1 MRDYPMAIRI
11 SPETAAR
18 VRDAWPSM
26 LAAVAS
32 GAGIKKTI
40 EQHGL
45 KTDWVRAF
53 RGMDATAE
61 AEWVKAKE
69 ESADALSEEG
79 LEIARNP
86 IKVIQPGEPGNE
98 DGTKPL
104 IIRIDPAFAR
114 VHVDYLK
121 WLAAKRN
128 PRTYSDKAQLDVNVR
143 TLDLTRIIEA
153 ANARLAGAP
162 RARILEHNAPALEL
176 LAPAL
181 KLADLL

>member
-1 MRDYPMAIRI
+1 MAIRI
-11 SPETAAR
+11 SPETAAL
-18 VRDAWPSM
+18 VRSAWPSL
-26 LAAVAS
+26 LAAVAA

-53 RGMDATAE
+53 RGMEPNAD
-61 AEWVKAKE
+61 AEWTKAKE

-86 IKVIQPGEPGNE
+86 VKVIQPGEPGNE
-98 DGTKPL
+98 AGKKPL

-128 PRTYSDKAQLDVNVR
+128 PRTYSDKSQVDVNVR

-162 RARILEHNAPALEL
+162 RARILEHNPEPAALLPDAARLLEL
-176 LAPAL
+176 L
-181 KLADLL
+181 